1 MLYMNEKK
9 NVKRAK
15 GGYSGK
21 IEKNMSIVF
30 FKGFCSLQ
38 GISGMDSFT
47 CGHTL
52 VVCFDILFLFITNE
66 LIKRARTKRSARH

>member
-1 MLYMNEKK
+1 MKKK

>member
-9 NVKRAK
+9 MLRELRGDILVKLK
-15 GGYSGK
+15 
-21 IEKNMSIVF
+21 KNMSIVF
-30 FKGFCSLQ
+30 FKGFCSLH
-38 GISGMDSFT
+38 GISGMDSFI
-47 CGHTL
+47 CGRTL